1 MNENIESVLAMLDD
15 FRMSDEMTYSAYSTL
30 YDKISLLDDLLKE
43 QKPRVLTLEKNQVSI
58 ASSSLVN
65 FTWVE
70 EKDRPDV
77 YIAMVVDYRHFSD
90 IPRAMDIIR
99 FHGGS
104 KVVSGNDYGKTW
116 RCWSFRPTDEQRKA
130 VRWK

>member
-1 MNENIESVLAMLDD
+1 MVDREKVIEGLEYLITAYAFHGDD
-15 FRMSDEMTYSAYSTL
+15 AQCLGDAVE
-30 YDKISLLDDLLKE
+30 LLKE
-43 QKPRVLTLEKNQVSI
+43 QEPRVLTLEKNQISI

-65 FTWVE
+65 YTWVE

-116 RCWSFRPTDEQRKA
+116 RCWSERPTDEQRKEVKWDEA
-130 VRWK
+130 TG